1 MTLIRASMATAIP
14 DRSKVL
20 NGLETLVIGA
30 GGGLLFL
37 WAGLPGGLISG
48 AMCAVAIAALAG
60 RPLAVPPVLT
70 QSVLLLLGISLGS
83 LMSQQ
88 LLQHMSSYPLT
99 IALLAL
105 ATFCSTFGSSVYLQ
119 RMHGWDQTSAFL
131 AGSPGA
137 LSQITILAAEKGA
150 DVAAIAVVQTMRV
163 IILTAALPLVLALTG
178 VTHAAPPPLPTTVA
192 SPFGLVAL
200 VAGSIGVSL
209 LLRWIKF
216 PASWMFGAMLASSLL
231 HGSGLVD
238 GGLPPWLRNVALV
251 GIGALI
257 GDPVCTH
264 EDLDPAEPRQ
274 CRARLIRDRDR
285 NLGRVRRGDRLHHP
299 CAARRRR
306 GRLRARRNGRDAG
319 AGAGADAAHRPDLR
333 RRASS
338 VALPVRHHLDAGHHP
353 PVRTAAGR
361 RRRLGQGSPV
371 NSVILRC
378 ERSEPRRMNG
388 PAGGRACFETA
399 ASAAS
404 SA

>member
-1 MTLIRASMATAIP
+1 MTLIRASMALAIP

-48 AMCAVAIAALAG
+48 AMCTVAIAALAG

-99 IALLAL
+99 IGLLAL
-105 ATFCSTFGSSVYLQ
+105 ATFCSTFGSSLYLQ
-119 RMHGWDQTSAFL
+119 RVHGWDQTSAFL

-192 SPFGLVAL
+192 SPFGLTAL

-238 GGLPPWLRNVALV
+238 GGLPPWLRNAALV

-257 GDPVCTH
+257 GTRFARMKTSTLLSHVNAGLGSFAIAILISAVFVAVIGFTTHVRLADVVVAFAPGAMDAMLALALTLHIDPIFV
-264 EDLDPAEPRQ
+264 
-274 CRARLIRDRDR
+274 
-285 NLGRVRRGDRLHHP
+285 
-299 CAARRRR
+299 
-306 GRLRARRNGRDAG
+306 G
-319 AGAGADAAHRPDLR
+319 A
-333 RRASS
+333 
-338 VALPVRHHLDAGHHP
+338 HHLSRFLFVTISTPGIIHLF
-353 PVRTAAGR
+353 GR
-361 RRRLGQGSPV
+361 PQDDV
-371 NSVILRC
+371 DD
-378 ERSEPRRMNG
+378 
-388 PAGGRACFETA
+388 
-399 ASAAS
+399 
-404 SA
+404 